1 MSGRPILETD
11 RLALREATEG
21 DAAFVLELLN
31 ERGFI
36 ENIAD
41 RGVRSLDQA
50 RAYIAERIVASY
62 EVNGFGMWLT
72 WEKDT
77 SQPVGLAGL
86 VKRDG
91 LDDPDIGYAFVER
104 SWGRGFAQ
112 EAAAAVLRHA
122 RETLGIEKLAAITT
136 PGNKASMAVLE
147 KIGMKFERLIQL
159 PGIDG
164 QSTYFTTRSH

>member
-11 RLALREATEG
+11 RLALREATES
-21 DAAFVLELLN
+21 DAPFVLELLN

-41 RGVRSLDQA
+41 RGVRTLGQA
-50 RAYIAERIVASY
+50 RAYIAERIVGSY
-62 EVNGFGMWLT
+62 EANGFGMWLT

-77 SQPVGLAGL
+77 GQPVGLAGL
-86 VKRDG
+86 VRREG

-104 SWGRGFAQ
+104 AWGRGLAQ

-122 RETLGIEKLAAITT
+122 CGTLGIEKLTAITT
-136 PGNKASMAVLE
+136 PENRASMAVLE
-147 KIGMKFERLIQL
+147 KIGMKFARMIQL
-159 PGIDG
+159 PGIEG
-164 QSTYFTTRSH
+164 ESTYFTT